1 MADPAEGWSG
11 SSTGGAMGSLIYG
24 VHICTCGRDR
34 SEMNDEAGKNRV
46 RQHKG
51 VMWMRNTRKK

>member
-1 MADPAEGWSG
+1 
-11 SSTGGAMGSLIYG
+11 
-24 VHICTCGRDR
+24 
-34 SEMNDEAGKNRV
+34 MNDEAGKNRV